1 MCTVTIALRRPKN
14 SRSLNNFMT
23 VAVVIVCVTLCTAA
37 ELSALKVLLKK
48 LKIPNIV
55 KEFPTFMQDEISLL
69 CSQECNS
76 GLPEPDETVS
86 FPPTLFLQ
94 IITRYNLITF
104 SHLLLGLCCRNFFH
118 IFPRKLCPLISILV
132 SLP

>member
-1 MCTVTIALRRPKN
+1 MCIVTIALRRPKK
-14 SRSLNNFMT
+14 SSSLKNLMT
-23 VAVVIVCVTLCTAA
+23 VAVVIVCGTLCTTA
-37 ELSALKVLLKK
+37 ELSALEVLLKN
-48 LKIPNIV
+48 LTIPNIV

-94 IITRYNLITF
+94 DITRYKLITF
-104 SHLLLGLCCRNFFH
+104 SHLPLSLCCRTFFH
-118 IFPRKLCPLISILV
+118 IFPQKL
-132 SLP
+132 